1 MTVDRTSWIT
11 WVVVAFVALSALVVS
26 VAFLI
31 EPDQEEPRDDQSEPV
46 GEEDDSR
53 QGDWTTKAST
63 GTGTKRTENE
73 VIVL

>member
-31 EPDQEEPRDDQSEPV
+31 EPDQEQQRDDQSVPV
-46 GEEDDSR
+46 GEADDGR
-53 QGDWTTKAST
+53 QGYWTTKDTT

>member
-11 WVVVAFVALSALVVS
+11 WAVVAFVALSALVVS
-26 VAFLI
+26 AAFLI

-46 GEEDDSR
+46 GEEDDGR

-63 GTGTKRTENE
+63 GTGTKRTENK